1 VKLRSDA
8 PRALTAPARRA
19 AADATR
25 EQNGRDFVDFP
36 TQSALAERPSEL
48 WFILLTRSEKERF
61 LCNLF
66 SKSRIRDIPFP
77 VAGASPHGARR
88 RLRRKREW
96 ALETFSH
103 NRRRE
108 LENWGKFFIPIAC
121 NPLKSPDSEK

>member
-1 VKLRSDA
+1 VVYLVNKDRKGTISV
-8 PRALTAPARRA
+8 
-19 AADATR
+19 
-25 EQNGRDFVDFP
+25 QFV
-36 TQSALAERPSEL
+36 
-48 WFILLTRSEKERF
+48 
-61 LCNLF
+61 

-108 LENWGKFFIPIAC
+108 LENWVKFFIPIAC